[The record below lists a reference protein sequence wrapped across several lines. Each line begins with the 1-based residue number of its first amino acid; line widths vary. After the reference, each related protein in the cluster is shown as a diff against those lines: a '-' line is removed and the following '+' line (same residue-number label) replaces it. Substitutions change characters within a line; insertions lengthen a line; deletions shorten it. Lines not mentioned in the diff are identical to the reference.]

1 MVDGLMRADAVRR
14 WLWLALAAAAIAVG
28 AVSTRYE
35 RLYVAAPGQ
44 RSFWAADDSILV
56 TVTRDRW
63 TGRYCV
69 DIVSPYALRAQPR
82 TYRDCLP
89 TVAIPA
95 HTGGLL
101 VPKP

>member
-1 MVDGLMRADAVRR
+1 MVDWVLRADAARGWV
-14 WLWLALAAAAIAVG
+14 WLVLAATSVEAA

-35 RLYVAAPGQ
+35 RLYVAGPGQ
-44 RSFWAADDSILV
+44 PSFWAPNDSILV

-63 TGRYCV
+63 TGRYCIDV
-69 DIVSPYALRAQPR
+69 VSPYALTGQPR

-89 TVAIPA
+89 SVAIPA
-95 HTGGLL
+95 RTGGPI

>member
-1 MVDGLMRADAVRR
+1 MRADTVRR
-14 WLWLALAAAAIAVG
+14 WLWLALTAAAVAMG
-28 AVSTRYE
+28 AVATRYE
-35 RLYVAAPGQ
+35 SLYVAGPGQ
-44 RSFWAADDSILV
+44 RTFWAPNDSILV

-69 DIVSPYALRAQPR
+69 DIVSPYGFQGQPR
-82 TYRDCLP
+82 TYRDCLQ

-95 HTGGLL
+95 RNGGLS

>member
-1 MVDGLMRADAVRR
+1 MIGELRGDAVRR
-14 WLWLALAAAAIAVG
+14 WVWLALAAATIALG

-44 RSFWAADDSILV
+44 RSFWAPDDSILV

-69 DIVSPYALRAQPR
+69 DIVSPYGLQGQPR

-89 TVAIPA
+89 IAAIPPRP
-95 HTGGLL
+95 GGLV